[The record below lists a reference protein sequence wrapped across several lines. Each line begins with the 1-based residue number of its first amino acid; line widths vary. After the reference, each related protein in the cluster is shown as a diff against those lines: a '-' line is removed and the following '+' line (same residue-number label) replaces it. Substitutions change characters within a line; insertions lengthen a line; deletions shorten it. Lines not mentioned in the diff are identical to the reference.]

1 MAAISYI
8 GAVVAVSAATP
19 ATEDAAGFGALT
31 YTTVGNMIS
40 FAETGDESEDI
51 TIPLLAGRTI
61 HVNGAKNGGSRA
73 FAYQY
78 EVADAGQV
86 ILRANNNGNTTISC
100 KITDPDGKIE
110 YFHGRVANIKRTE
123 RTSSAYK
130 GEAGEIRVNSNTIT
144 V

>member
-1 MAAISYI
+1 MPAISYI
-8 GAVVAVSAATP
+8 GTVVAVSVATP
-19 ATEDAAGFGALT
+19 ATEDTSGFGALT
-31 YTTVGNMIS
+31 YTTVGQMIT
-40 FAETGDESEDI
+40 FGETGDEAEDI
-51 TIPLLAGRTI
+51 TIPLLAGRTL

-86 ILRANNNGNTTISC
+86 ILRAQNNSNVTVSV

-130 GEAGEIRVNSNTIT
+130 GEAGEFRVNSAVIT

>member
-1 MAAISYI
+1 MPAISYI
-8 GAVVAVSAATP
+8 GTVVAVSVATP
-19 ATEDAAGFGALT
+19 ATEDASGFGALT
-31 YTTVGNMIS
+31 YTTVGQMIT
-40 FAETGDESEDI
+40 FGETGDEAEDI
-51 TIPLLAGRTI
+51 TIPLLAGRTL

-86 ILRANNNGNTTISC
+86 ILRAQNNSNVTVSV

-130 GEAGEIRVNSNTIT
+130 GEAGEFRVNSAVIT